1 MSTITENIDNLTT
14 EELLGPPKYDSIGLF
29 MVFLSALITGVI
41 AWIVVILLS
50 YFAIGKF
57 SLESWASP
65 LLLVF
70 ITFIALTVGNIL
82 YYTLI
87 SYIFPHIYTRGRT
100 TISQITWMSIA
111 LYILFTPIYIIMSGI
126 STETPTILIAFSV
139 HVIVN
144 NFSLTLLIGLI
155 SQYRYSLLTFYAST
169 ISFIITA
176 SIVVLVQTQF
186 TQSSSSRALFLLL
199 GLTILT
205 YTLSWTISSL
215 ISWIYYI
222 IYKASWS
229 DPIGNVFSQIE
240 NDEREIEKK
249 ATEKLVNFRK

>member
-14 EELLGPPKYDSIGLF
+14 EELLGPPKYDTIGLF
-29 MVFLSALITGVI
+29 MVFLSALITWVI
-41 AWIVVILLS
+41 AWVIVILLA

-57 SLESWASP
+57 SLESGASP

-87 SYIFPHIYTRGRT
+87 SYIFPHIYVRGRT
-100 TISQITWMSIA
+100 TISQITWMSMT
-111 LYILFTPIYIIMSGI
+111 LYVLFTPVYILMSGI
-126 STETPTILIAFSV
+126 STETPTILIAFSA
-139 HVIVN
+139 HVILN

-169 ISFIITA
+169 ISLILTA

-186 TQSSSSRALFLLL
+186 TQSSSWRALFLLL

-205 YTLSWTISSL
+205 YTLSGVLSSL
-215 ISWIYYI
+215 ISWIYYMV
-222 IYKASWS
+222 YQSSWF
-229 DPIGNVFSQIE
+229 DPIGNIFSQIE
-240 NDEREIEKK
+240 NDERDIEKQ

>member
-14 EELLGPPKYDSIGLF
+14 EELLGPPKYDTIGLF
-29 MVFLSALITGVI
+29 MVFLSALITWVI
-41 AWIVVILLS
+41 AWVIVILLA

-57 SLESWASP
+57 SLESGASP

-87 SYIFPHIYTRGRT
+87 SYIFPHIYIRGRT
-100 TISQITWMSIA
+100 TISQITWMSTV
-111 LYILFTPIYIIMSGI
+111 LYVLFTPIYIIMSGI
-126 STETPTILIAFSV
+126 STETPTILIAFSA
-139 HVIVN
+139 HVILN

-169 ISFIITA
+169 IALVATA

-205 YTLSWTISSL
+205 YTLSGTISSL

-222 IYKASWS
+222 VYQASWS
-229 DPIGNVFSQIE
+229 DPIGNIFSQIE
-240 NDEREIEKK
+240 NDERDIE
-249 ATEKLVNFRK
+249 AQAVEKLVNFRK